1 MSQIIKA
8 FTGIFMMLFI
18 MVTTVGVMRIYFET
32 VQAQNFHASLLY
44 ELESSNH
51 ALSVLKNGMQVG
63 KLLNYEIEYSFIKE
77 GGGVVVCAKYQEI
90 PRNVDDVEDVEV
102 VLRYPVQLGF
112 LGIDTKQELIGYA
125 R

>member
-18 MVTTVGVMRIYFET
+18 MTSVVGVLQVFFSV
-32 VQAQNFHASLLY
+32 VQAQNYHSALIY

-51 ALSVLKNGMQVG
+51 ANSILKNGIEAG
-63 KLLNYEIEYSFIKE
+63 KSLGYQINYTLIKE
-77 GGGVVVCAKYQEI
+77 SGGVVRCTKTQDV
-90 PRNVDDVEDVEV
+90 PDNVEDIECVEV
-102 VLRYPVQLGF
+102 VLRYPVRIAF
-112 LGIDTKQELIGYA
+112 FEIEKAQELVGFA

>member
-1 MSQIIKA
+1 M
-8 FTGIFMMLFI
+8 
-18 MVTTVGVMRIYFET
+18 
-32 VQAQNFHASLLY
+32 
-44 ELESSNH
+44 
-51 ALSVLKNGMQVG
+51 
-63 KLLNYEIEYSFIKE
+63 
-77 GGGVVVCAKYQEI
+77 VCAKYQEI